1 MRVPGHLSLRLSPS
15 KSHWQTKSW
24 ECQAAAL
31 AGPWGTA
38 ALDGQ
43 PCLWTQ
49 TTQALALPQQ
59 ERAQALLFKRDS
71 QIRAPHPTPPRGDRL
86 RVILETQ
93 G

>member
-1 MRVPGHLSLRLSPS
+1 MRVPGHLSLRPSPS
-15 KSHWQTKSW
+15 KSHWRTKSW

-59 ERAQALLFKRDS
+59 ALLFKRQPGPS
-71 QIRAPHPTPPRGDRL
+71 SPPHPSKR
-86 RVILETQ
+86 
-93 G
+93 